1 MPLAFNTDK
10 YKTHYSDGE
19 LEMNRLTILAVA
31 LFILSAVG
39 CCSPMLQRPLFQGG
53 LFNCLPCNGYQG
65 GVIVEDSSTPVP
77 ADTVPGS

>member
-1 MPLAFNTDK
+1 MK
-10 YKTHYSDGE
+10 
-19 LEMNRLTILAVA
+19 RLTILAVA